1 MPSIKARSSR
11 SQLWASL
18 GFIVDSKEVAS
29 VQRAGCG
36 HAALYLSVRS
46 NRTLSG
52 RLAISRVAATA
63 RIESGGIRRPEFRSL
78 GALAKH
84 PLVHVRRAFHQ
95 LNALLFAADQEANRC
110 DVY

>member
-1 MPSIKARSSR
+1 MPSIKARSSS

-18 GFIVDSKEVAS
+18 GFIVDSKEVASVQRAS

-95 LNALLFAADQEANRC
+95 LN
-110 DVY
+110 